1 MNIRN
6 VRLQTAQQKCGPRQL
21 TYRAKGQLTEQISC
35 GRLSQSVGANFM
47 SMNEKLTI
55 GIEEEYL
62 LIDEETR
69 ELAARPPKEF
79 MAKCQMLVGERAMHE
94 FLQCQIEIGTNVC
107 ANIGE
112 AREELTHLRGSIGE
126 TAKEFGMRMVA
137 ASTHP
142 WAHWTTQE
150 PVDMDRYRILGAE
163 HQTLARRMAICGMH
177 VHAGIEDNNLRVEL
191 MSQVSYFMPHL
202 LAMTSSSPFWEGLD
216 TGLKAF
222 RPIIIGDLPRSG
234 FPEVFDNWNDW
245 LEMLDDLKTC
255 GMVNDPSKIWWDIR
269 PSGKHPTLE
278 IRVCDVCT
286 WLDDS
291 LTIAALYQSI
301 LAYLCNLRSRNERRR
316 FYRRILLA
324 ENKWRAMRDGVQ
336 AELGDFGKR
345 KKLPMIDLTDELV
358 ELVSPFADELGCL
371 DEVANARNIVR
382 RGSSA
387 DFQLKVYKDALARG
401 LPDHDAK
408 VAVVDWLVEQTADL
422 AGGGLANGRAVD

>member
-1 MNIRN
+1 MAI
-6 VRLQTAQQKCGPRQL
+6 V
-21 TYRAKGQLTEQISC
+21 
-35 GRLSQSVGANFM
+35 
-47 SMNEKLTI
+47 NEKLSI

-62 LIDEETR
+62 LVDAETR

-79 MAKCQMLVGERAMHE
+79 MEKCKKLVGERAMHE
-94 FLQCQIEIGTNVC
+94 FLQCQVEIGTNVC
-107 ANIGE
+107 PTIHE
-112 AREELTHLRGSIGE
+112 AREELVNLRGNIGE
-126 TAKEFGMRMVA
+126 TAKEFGMRLVA

-142 WAHWTTQE
+142 WAHWATQE

-177 VHAGIEDNNLRVEL
+177 VHAGIENKNLRIEL
-191 MSQVSYFMPHL
+191 MNQMTYVMPHL
-202 LAMTSSSPFWEGLD
+202 LAISTSSPFWEGSN

-222 RPIIIGDLPRSG
+222 RPIIINDLPRSG
-234 FPEVFDNWNDW
+234 FPEVFENWNDW
-245 LEMLDDLKTC
+245 LEMLDDLETC

-286 WLDDS
+286 WLEDS

-301 LAYLCNLRSRNERRR
+301 LAYFCHLRSRNEQRR

-324 ENKWRAMRDGVQ
+324 ENKWRAMRYGVE

-345 KKLPMIDLTDELV
+345 QKLPLVELIDELV
-358 ELVSPFADELGCL
+358 EIVSPFADERNCL
-371 DEVANARNIVR
+371 AEVQHARKIVR

-387 DFQLKVYKDALARG
+387 DFQLKIYNDAKSRG
-401 LPDHDAK
+401 VDEHDAK
-408 VAVVDWLVEQTADL
+408 VAVVDWLIEQTADL
-422 AGGGLANGRAVD
+422 EGGKVANGAGGD